1 MRFYKSI
8 FHLCFLFLITGFE
21 LLGTVNWYLLT
32 DNCLM
37 LESISLEVDFFFKS
51 SSILFMDQTH
61 PFIYWII
68 SFIWV
73 HH

>member
-37 LESISLEVDFFFKS
+37 LESISLEVDFFF
-51 SSILFMDQTH
+51 
-61 PFIYWII
+61 
-68 SFIWV
+68 
-73 HH
+73 